1 MSFLDTDFNIPNHY
15 LRLLEFW
22 YGKDWRIPQSN
33 SPSNDEDPRGTFL
46 RSICGSFFGLFIK
59 SSNKCWK
66 GPAPNTTPYICLLI
80 LFEKI
85 VKS

>member
-33 SPSNDEDPRGTFL
+33 SPSNDEDPRGTF
-46 RSICGSFFGLFIK
+46 
-59 SSNKCWK
+59 
-66 GPAPNTTPYICLLI
+66 
-80 LFEKI
+80 FEKHMRFLFRPI
-85 VKS
+85 HKIIK